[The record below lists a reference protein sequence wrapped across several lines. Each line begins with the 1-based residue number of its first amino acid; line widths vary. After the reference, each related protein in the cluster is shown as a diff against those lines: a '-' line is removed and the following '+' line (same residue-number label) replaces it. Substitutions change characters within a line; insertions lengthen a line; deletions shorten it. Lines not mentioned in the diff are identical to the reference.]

1 MSLEKPPRLRAG
13 ELGPILRAA
22 DEADMSPERLAE
34 NGKRVKALI
43 AAGTT
48 SALWKL
54 LGGLL
59 LLGALAVPL
68 AWQLGRSDEAPPSQ
82 PPAVAA
88 PAPVAQPPDAAP
100 IAVIEPDALPEPV
113 PEPPP
118 PAPEPVRHHRAAPPD
133 AAEVVPPPPDA
144 PPSDLPAQLA
154 LYDEARAAAA
164 SGSYQ
169 TALDRI
175 DELFQRFPAT
185 QLRADAEL
193 TRADMLARAGRLADA
208 ARAFEALAAD
218 TAHRGRRGE
227 LLRTLGDLY
236 RQLRDCARAKDAYTR
251 ALAERLS
258 EKDRADAE
266 RGRDRCTPGE
276 K

>member
-1 MSLEKPPRLRAG
+1 MTLERPPRLRDG

-22 DEADMSPERLAE
+22 DEAGMSPERLAE

-54 LGGLL
+54 LGGVL
-59 LLGALAVPL
+59 LLGVLAVPI
-68 AWQLGRSDEAPPSQ
+68 AWQLGRSEEAPPPA
-82 PPAVAA
+82 PPPVVAA
-88 PAPVAQPPDAAP
+88 PALVAPPPDAAP
-100 IAVIEPDALPEPV
+100 IAVVEPDAPPEL
-113 PEPPP
+113 PPP
-118 PAPEPVRHHRAAPPD
+118 PLPVHHHRVVPPD
-133 AAEVVPPPPDA
+133 AAEAPPPPPPDA

-193 TRADMLARAGRLADA
+193 TRADVLARAGRLADA
-208 ARAFEALAAD
+208 ARAFEALASDA
-218 TAHRGRRGE
+218 AHRGRRGE

-236 RQLRDCARAKDAYTR
+236 RQLHDCARAKDAYTR

-266 RGRDRCTPGE
+266 RGRNRCGSPE
-276 K
+276 KK

>member
-1 MSLEKPPRLRAG
+1 VTLEQPPRLRDG
-13 ELGPILRAA
+13 ELGPILR
-22 DEADMSPERLAE
+22 EAERGEMSPERLAE

-59 LLGALAVPL
+59 LLGALAVPI
-68 AWQLGRSDEAPPSQ
+68 AWQLGRNDEAPPS
-82 PPAVAA
+82 PPVVATHVVPADAA
-88 PAPVAQPPDAAP
+88 PVVVGEPDAA
-100 IAVIEPDALPEPV
+100 VVE
-113 PEPPP
+113 P
-118 PAPEPVRHHRAAPPD
+118 PAPPAEPPHHRAAPRTVPAD
-133 AAEVVPPPPDA
+133 AAEPPPALAPDA
-144 PPSDLPAQLA
+144 PPSDLPAQIA

-164 SGSYQ
+164 AGSFP
-169 TALDRI
+169 TALARI

-193 TRADMLARAGRLADA
+193 TRGDVLARSGRLADA
-208 ARAFEALAAD
+208 ARAFEALASD
-218 TAHRGRRGE
+218 DAHRGRRGE

-236 RQLRDCARAKDAYTR
+236 RQLHDCKRATDAYTR

-266 RGRDRCTPGE
+266 RGRDHCTPPA
-276 K
+276 KQ